1 MHSEVADVTG
11 IVQFIDKSVLR
22 HQNVGGGWGG
32 DKAPTGPLLRRLC
45 VAKNVKKKNVT
56 EEFCSGFGMQLWHHY
71 HVPFLCPRFTPQ
83 FLHFCDIFVSSKFEQ
98 VHFSFLSR
106 EVG

>member
-1 MHSEVADVTG
+1 MCTL
-11 IVQFIDKSVLR
+11 KSLMSQVLS
-22 HQNVGGGWGG
+22 NSSIKVFYGTKTWEGGG
-32 DKAPTGPLLRRLC
+32 DKTPTGPLLRRLC